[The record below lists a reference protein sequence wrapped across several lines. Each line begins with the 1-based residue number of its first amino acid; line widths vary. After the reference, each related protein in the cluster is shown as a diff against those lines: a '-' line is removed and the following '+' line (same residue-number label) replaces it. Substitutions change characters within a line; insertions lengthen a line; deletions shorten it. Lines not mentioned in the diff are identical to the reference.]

1 MHGFKIEIWLQF
13 VFDPKCSAVK
23 PCCSEHKVVVFV
35 FFVKMP
41 ILHVKAFN
49 NFCRAWSQLYHLLYF
64 LFIYLNQA
72 LGARQVFIP
81 LTECVVLS
89 LNCVLS
95 KIVENIKKNKQQ
107 KPPYQWEYCVHRLIE
122 SINKFVLH
130 VLTGLIESPSQTSAW
145 ESTWWVRM
153 TFWKTRE
160 EVQLTS
166 VRMY

>member
-1 MHGFKIEIWLQF
+1 MVSKLRFGYSLSLMQSVLQLSPVALSIKF
-13 VFDPKCSAVK
+13 F
-23 PCCSEHKVVVFV
+23 

-49 NFCRAWSQLYHLLYF
+49 NFCRAWSQLYHLLF
-64 LFIYLNQA
+64 LFFLNQA
-72 LGARQVFIP
+72 LGSRQVFIP
-81 LTECVVLS
+81 STECVVLS

-95 KIVENIKKNKQQ
+95 KIVGNIKKK
-107 KPPYQWEYCVHRLIE
+107 KTLYQWEYCVHRLIE

-166 VRMY
+166 VLMY

>member
-35 FFVKMP
+35 FCFFVKMP

-64 LFIYLNQA
+64 FIYLNQA

-95 KIVENIKKNKQQ
+95 KIVENIKKK
-107 KPPYQWEYCVHRLIE
+107 KTTKTPLSMGILCSPFE